1 LGYLYCFGAFILI
14 GSYNVPTRFSKSTG
28 LSFLPMLGG
37 GLLIGV
43 LLFYPTFFELTASPL
58 WLGATYL
65 SGLLWCLGQCA
76 ANIALDE
83 ISLAKGAALFNVN
96 TLINLAAGLLLFG
109 EGAKPGS
116 VPWIVSGGLLLFAG
130 AVWVAWAQ
138 AVPSRERNFKKGLLW
153 SLVAAF
159 FWGVYFLPIM
169 AVRKM
174 DPQAPFTTLHVLV
187 GLMAGGGLSALAVG
201 LFPKAK
207 PNWIKDFRWG
217 ALSAFLWAAGT
228 GFFLMGISS
237 LGLSK
242 TVPMVNTNVLMYAI
256 WSLFIFKE
264 LPISQAVRVLGGCLT
279 IAVGIALIAQ
289 G

>member
-1 LGYLYCFGAFILI
+1 MGYLYCLGAFLFI
-14 GSYNVPTRFSKSTG
+14 GSYNVLPRFSKSTG
-28 LSFLPMLGG
+28 LSFLPLMGG

-43 LLFYPTFFELTASPL
+43 LLFYPVFLQLAASPL
-58 WLGATYL
+58 WLGATFL
-65 SGLLWCLGQCA
+65 SGLLWCWGQCA

-116 VPWIVSGGLLLFAG
+116 APWIVSGALLLFAG

-138 AVPSRERNFKKGLLW
+138 AAPKKERDFKKGFFW
-153 SLVAAF
+153 SLAAACC
-159 FWGVYFLPIM
+159 WGVYFLPIL
-169 AVRKM
+169 AVQKL
-174 DPQAPFTTLHVLV
+174 DPEAHFTTLHTLV
-187 GLMAGGGLSALAVG
+187 GLMVGGGLSALGVG
-201 LFPKAK
+201 FFPKVK
-207 PNWIKDFRWG
+207 PHWIQDFRWG
-217 ALSAFLWAAGT
+217 VLSALLWAAGT
-228 GFFLMGISS
+228 GYFLMGISS

-264 LPISQAVRVLGGCLT
+264 LPVSQAARVLGGCCT
-279 IAVGIALIAQ
+279 IALGIALIAQ